1 MADRS
6 DENKKEF
13 SIEELNAWNVE
24 KLQKYLKNRGVI
36 TTDTRK
42 RDLVSKVYHACR
54 LDLPLCSTKEQDDA
68 QIKARW
74 KKKLFIDGISL
85 PLPEEMENWVSGSHN
100 FPDMTM
106 NDIELYL
113 SKSNTGN
120 LGKREKIG
128 TKVDMSRKSSLTISQ
143 TVLNFVMYAEKL
155 SRKQE
160 SGKIRKLCGFAWI
173 VMAIY
178 LLENVAVLPGMER
191 AANMYLLYCII

>member
-24 KLQKYLKNRGVI
+24 KLRKYLKNRGVVI

-68 QIKARW
+68 QIKARR
-74 KKKLFIDGISL
+74 KEKLFIDGISL
-85 PLPEEMENWVSGSHN
+85 PLPEELENWVRGSHN

-113 SKSNTGN
+113 SKSN
-120 LGKREKIG
+120 
-128 TKVDMSRKSSLTISQ
+128 DRKSAKEGKNL
-143 TVLNFVMYAEKL
+143 Y
-155 SRKQE
+155 E
-160 SGKIRKLCGFAWI
+160 SGHVSDVLLCFF
-173 VMAIY
+173 
-178 LLENVAVLPGMER
+178 
-191 AANMYLLYCII
+191 CC